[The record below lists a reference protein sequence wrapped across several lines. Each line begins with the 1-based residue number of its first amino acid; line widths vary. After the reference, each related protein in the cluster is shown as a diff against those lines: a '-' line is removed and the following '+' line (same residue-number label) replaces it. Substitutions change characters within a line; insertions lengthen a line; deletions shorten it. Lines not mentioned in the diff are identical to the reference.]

1 MSSKTSQFFH
11 VLPAKCVWLGGPQS
25 PNNIDLGPLSDENQ
39 ADSDEDDE
47 LLVNSTSSDE
57 EEDCDDQ

>member
-1 MSSKTSQFFH
+1 MWFE
-11 VLPAKCVWLGGPQS
+11 GPQS

-39 ADSDEDDE
+39 AASDEDDE
-47 LLVNSTSSDE
+47 LLVNSCSDE

>member
-1 MSSKTSQFFH
+1 MWFE
-11 VLPAKCVWLGGPQS
+11 GPQS
-25 PNNIDLGPLSDENQ
+25 PNNIDLGLLSDENQ